1 MLSLLNFLAIVL
13 PASGAVHEALEALPH
28 GWRAVSGGVPKGM
41 KMTMQIALA
50 YQNIDQLEAKLAYV
64 STPCSPGYGKYI
76 DVGEQTSMFAAPME
90 AQNNVT
96 SWLQGCGASNIASD
110 GSFVTFTTTVGQANA
125 MLNTTFGF
133 YTNGDAVKLRTMGYS
148 IPDEL
153 SEMIDLVAPTTY
165 FGNTKA
171 QRRVSAPTPK
181 AKRSVMA
188 KRQLNASCEITIQY
202 PISANATQPF
212 TLLSPQCLKELYNV
226 TNYSVDVSAGS
237 TIAFGSFLN
246 QSASYSDLAMFEK
259 IFDIPSQN
267 FTVKAL
273 INGGVDNQNVT
284 TEQDGEANLDV
295 QNIISIVDG
304 LPVTEY
310 ITGGFPPFIPDL
322 LEPNASLESNEPY
335 LNYYQYL
342 LAQPNSNL
350 PYVISNS
357 YGDNE
362 NTVPERYAQRVC
374 NMIGMMGLRGRT
386 ILESSGDTGVGAIC
400 HANTGNMAPQFSPQF
415 PGTCPYLT
423 AVGGTQFFT
432 SPESAWNASS
442 GGFSNYFK
450 TAWYQQDAVATYLD
464 NYISSEAK
472 SYYTSNN
479 YTDFGGRGFPD
490 ISAHS
495 LYPYYLT
502 VIGGVPSPNGGTSAA
517 SPIVAAIFA
526 LLNDARFRAGEPA
539 LGFANPWLY
548 ETAANTS
555 AINDIVDGAA
565 LGCGGVDLQTGAVL
579 AGADIIP
586 YATWNATIGWD
597 PVTGLGTPNF
607 GNMKDL
613 SLSSGCRY

>member
-1 MLSLLNFLAIVL
+1 
-13 PASGAVHEALEALPH
+13 
-28 GWRAVSGGVPKGM
+28 
-41 KMTMQIALA
+41 
-50 YQNIDQLEAKLAYV
+50 
-64 STPCSPGYGKYI
+64 
-76 DVGEQTSMFAAPME
+76 MFTAPME

-110 GSFVTFTTTVGQANA
+110 GSFVTFTTTVGQANT
-125 MLNTTFGF
+125 MLNTTFGL

-171 QRRVSAPTPK
+171 QRRASAPASN
-181 AKRSVMA
+181 AKRSDLA

-202 PISANATQPF
+202 PISANRTQPY

-226 TNYSVDVSAGS
+226 TDYSVDVAAGS

-273 INGGVDNQNVT
+273 INGGVDNQNAT

-322 LEPNASLESNEPY
+322 LEPNASLEANEPY

-374 NMIGMMGLRGRT
+374 NMIGMMGT
-386 ILESSGDTGVGAIC
+386 
-400 HANTGNMAPQFSPQF
+400 
-415 PGTCPYLT
+415 LT
-423 AVGGTQFFT
+423 NEQRCRVRPAYGFAT
-432 SPESAWNASS
+432 S
-442 GGFSNYFK
+442 
-450 TAWYQQDAVATYLD
+450 
-464 NYISSEAK
+464 
-472 SYYTSNN
+472 
-479 YTDFGGRGFPD
+479 TDF
-490 ISAHS
+490 
-495 LYPYYLT
+495 
-502 VIGGVPSPNGGTSAA
+502 V
-517 SPIVAAIFA
+517 
-526 LLNDARFRAGEPA
+526 EPT
-539 LGFANPWLY
+539 ANML
-548 ETAANTS
+548 
-555 AINDIVDGAA
+555 
-565 LGCGGVDLQTGAVL
+565 
-579 AGADIIP
+579 
-586 YATWNATIGWD
+586 
-597 PVTGLGTPNF
+597 
-607 GNMKDL
+607 
-613 SLSSGCRY
+613 

>member
-13 PASGAVHEALEALPH
+13 PASGAVHEALEVLPH
-28 GWRAVSGGVPKGM
+28 GWRAMPGGVPKGM
-41 KMTMQIALA
+41 KMTMQVALA

-171 QRRVSAPTPK
+171 QRRVSAPIPK

-202 PISANATQPF
+202 PISANTTQPF

-226 TNYSVDVSAGS
+226 TDYSVDVSAGS

-259 IFDIPSQN
+259 IFNIPSQN

-273 INGGVDNQNVT
+273 INGGVDNQNAT

-374 NMIGMMGLRGRT
+374 NMIGMMGTFDRRVAVPRKADSWPCDLHRHGR
-386 ILESSGDTGVGAIC
+386 
-400 HANTGNMAPQFSPQF
+400 
-415 PGTCPYLT
+415 
-423 AVGGTQFFT
+423 
-432 SPESAWNASS
+432 
-442 GGFSNYFK
+442 
-450 TAWYQQDAVATYLD
+450 
-464 NYISSEAK
+464 AK
-472 SYYTSNN
+472 
-479 YTDFGGRGFPD
+479 G
-490 ISAHS
+490 
-495 LYPYYLT
+495 
-502 VIGGVPSPNGGTSAA
+502 
-517 SPIVAAIFA
+517 
-526 LLNDARFRAGEPA
+526 
-539 LGFANPWLY
+539 
-548 ETAANTS
+548 
-555 AINDIVDGAA
+555 
-565 LGCGGVDLQTGAVL
+565 
-579 AGADIIP
+579 
-586 YATWNATIGWD
+586 
-597 PVTGLGTPNF
+597 
-607 GNMKDL
+607 
-613 SLSSGCRY
+613 